1 MKNIKYLQKLFFL
14 FFMGVSL
21 SFVCA
26 CGDDEDDEEYISHN
40 VLYGHKYVDLGL
52 SVKWATCNVGANSPE
67 EYGGYYAWGETEE
80 KSNYSWDTYKWSYHG
95 SPDHMAKYCTKKN
108 GFVTEDYRTV
118 LVSVDDVARVN
129 WGGSWRMPTL
139 NEIIELINNCT
150 WEWRNYNGVN
160 GQLVTGP
167 NGNSIFLPAAGFC
180 SDGDIL
186 GSDNCFYWSATLS
199 DYGDDSAY
207 ILYII
212 DHPQP
217 WAPAYRNQGFPVRP
231 VTE

>member
-1 MKNIKYLQKLFFL
+1 MVITLGARRRRKVITVGILIS
-14 FFMGVSL
+14 GVITVAQITWPSI
-21 SFVCA
+21 VR
-26 CGDDEDDEEYISHN
+26 
-40 VLYGHKYVDLGL
+40 
-52 SVKWATCNVGANSPE
+52 
-67 EYGGYYAWGETEE
+67 
-80 KSNYSWDTYKWSYHG
+80 
-95 SPDHMAKYCTKKN
+95 KKN